1 MQRVKNPVLKNVD
14 EKVFDRTNTATYL
27 GVSVKTGILLLFTVL
42 SGVFAWF
49 LLNSNPEAALT
60 ILAATFIVSLISV
73 LIASFVPRLAMPF
86 SILYSAAQGFSL
98 GLITIV
104 ADMAFPGIGMNAV
117 IITVV
122 IFGVM
127 LALYSSRTIRA
138 TSKFRKMMYTI
149 MLSILVFSI
158 LSLIISP
165 LRNMFVK
172 HTGLA
177 LLLSGFLIVYGAF
190 MLILNFDQAEQI
202 VTHGAPKN
210 YEWTVSLGLM
220 ITIFWIYIEV
230 LRFLFI
236 ILSSRE

>member
-14 EKVFDRTNTATYL
+14 EKVLDRTNTATYL

-42 SGVFAWF
+42 SGVFAWI

-165 LRNMFVK
+165 LRNMFVEN
-172 HTGLA
+172 TGLA